1 MYGARSCCLA
11 LPLCKEFQMQNYFLP
26 PRIEFGEGAIQNL
39 GEHVKGLGSKKPL
52 LVSDAGV
59 INAGILAK
67 AIDALEASGLPSATY
82 SDIEPNPTDVSITD
96 GVEVYKSETCD
107 SVIAVGGGSV
117 MDAAKTIRLLTTHEP
132 PLEPYY
138 ADVGGVERVRGD
150 MPPLICVP
158 TTAGTGSEVS
168 QGAIIT
174 DTSFNTTDRWRKRAI
189 VTPFNMSNIA
199 LLDPGITLDMP
210 PALTAA
216 TGMDAITH
224 GIEAYV
230 ATKYHPIAEGVALQA
245 LRMLSA
251 NIQKVYHDGRDV
263 TARGEMLL
271 GSCMAAF
278 SFQKGLG
285 AVHSLA
291 HQLSTDAPIPHG
303 VANAILLPPVMEFNF
318 SDATEKYAEIARALG
333 IDTSGMDSSE
343 AGNAAIDKIR
353 AFNTELN
360 MPGGLGAA
368 GLDRQ
373 KIPKLAADAMLDH
386 CHKFNPRVC
395 TEADMVALF
404 EAAF

>member
-1 MYGARSCCLA
+1 MQ
-11 LPLCKEFQMQNYFLP
+11 KFQMQNYFLP
-26 PRIEFGEGAIQNL
+26 PRIKFGDGAIQNL
-39 GEHVKGLGSKKPL
+39 GEHVKAFECQKPL

-67 AIDALEASGLPSATY
+67 AVDALETSGLPSATY
-82 SDIEPNPTDVSITD
+82 ADIEPNPTDVSITD
-96 GVEVYKSETCD
+96 GVEAYKSEACD

-117 MDAAKTIRLLTTHEP
+117 MDAAKAIRLLTTHAP

-138 ADVGGVERVRGD
+138 ADVGGLERIRGD

-199 LLDPGITLDMP
+199 LLDPGITLGMP

-251 NIQKVYHDGRDV
+251 NIQKVYHDGSDV

-318 SDATEKYAEIARALG
+318 SHATEKYAEVARALG
-333 IDTSGMDSSE
+333 IDTSSMDSSE
-343 AGNAAIDKIR
+343 AGHAAIDKIR
-353 AFNTELN
+353 AFNAELK
-360 MPGGLGAA
+360 MPTGLGDA
-368 GLDRQ
+368 GLEEK
-373 KIPKLAADAMLDH
+373 KIPKLGADAMLDH

-395 TEADMVALF
+395 TEKDMVALF

>member
-1 MYGARSCCLA
+1 
-11 LPLCKEFQMQNYFLP
+11 MQNYFLP
-26 PRIEFGEGAIQNL
+26 PRIEFGDGAIQNL
-39 GEHVKGLGSKKPL
+39 GEHVKAFDGKKPL
-52 LVSDAGV
+52 VVTDAGI
-59 INAGILAK
+59 INAGILEK
-67 AIDALEASGLPSATY
+67 AIAALDASGLTHAIY
-82 SDIEPNPTDVSITD
+82 SDIEPNPTDISTTH
-96 GVEVYKSETCD
+96 GVEVYKAEACD
-107 SVIAVGGGSV
+107 VVIAVGGGSV
-117 MDAAKTIRLLTTHEP
+117 MDAAKAIRLLTTHEP

-138 ADVGGVERVRGD
+138 ADVGGAERIRDD

-174 DTSFNTTDRWRKRAI
+174 DTSLNTTDRWRKRAI
-189 VTPFNMSNIA
+189 VTPLNMSNIA
-199 LLDPGITLDMP
+199 LLDPGITVGMP

-245 LRMLSA
+245 LRILSA
-251 NIQKVYHDGRDV
+251 NIQKVYHNGADV

-318 SDATEKYAEIARALG
+318 AHATEKYAEIARALG

-353 AFNTELN
+353 AFNTELK
-360 MPGGLGAA
+360 MPEGLGDA
-368 GLDRQ
+368 GLEKK
-373 KIPKLAADAMLDH
+373 KIPKLGADAMLDH

-395 TEADMVALF
+395 TEEDMVALF
-404 EAAF
+404 TEAF

>member
-1 MYGARSCCLA
+1 
-11 LPLCKEFQMQNYFLP
+11 
-26 PRIEFGEGAIQNL
+26 
-39 GEHVKGLGSKKPL
+39 
-52 LVSDAGV
+52 
-59 INAGILAK
+59 
-67 AIDALEASGLPSATY
+67 
-82 SDIEPNPTDVSITD
+82 
-96 GVEVYKSETCD
+96 
-107 SVIAVGGGSV
+107 
-117 MDAAKTIRLLTTHEP
+117 MDAAKAIRLLTTHAP

-138 ADVGGVERVRGD
+138 ADVGGVERIRGD

-199 LLDPGITLDMP
+199 LLDPGITLGMP

-251 NIQKVYHDGRDV
+251 NIEKVYHDGGDV

-318 SDATEKYAEIARALG
+318 SYATEKYAEIAHALG
-333 IDTSGMDSSE
+333 IDTSSMDSSE
-343 AGNAAIDKIR
+343 AGHAAIEKIK
-353 AFNTELN
+353 AFNAELN
-360 MPGGLGAA
+360 MPTGLGDA
-368 GLDRQ
+368 GLDKK
-373 KIPKLAADAMLDH
+373 KIPKLGADAMLDH
-386 CHKFNPRVC
+386 CHKFNPRGC

>member
-1 MYGARSCCLA
+1 ML
-11 LPLCKEFQMQNYFLP
+11 NYFLP
-26 PRIEFGEGAIQNL
+26 PQIEFGDGAIQNL
-39 GEHVKGLGSKKPL
+39 GEHVKAFDGKKPF

-67 AIDALEASGLPSATY
+67 AIDALEASGLSYATY
-82 SDIEPNPTDVSITD
+82 SDIEPNPTDISVTE
-96 GVEVYKSETCD
+96 GVEAYKTEACD
-107 SVIAVGGGSV
+107 VVIAVGGGSV
-117 MDAAKTIRLLTTHEP
+117 MDAAKAIRLLTTHEP

-138 ADVGGVERVRGD
+138 ADVGGIERISGD

-168 QGAIIT
+168 QGSIIT
-174 DTSFNTTDRWRKRAI
+174 DTSLNTTDRWRKRAI

-199 LLDPGITLDMP
+199 LLDPGITLGMP

-251 NIQKVYHDGRDV
+251 NIQQVYHNGEDV

-318 SDATEKYAEIARALG
+318 SHASEKYAEIARALS
-333 IDTSGMDSSE
+333 IDISNMDIEE
-343 AGNAAIDKIR
+343 AGHAAIDKIR
-353 AFNTELN
+353 AYNTELK
-360 MPGGLGAA
+360 MPTGLGAA
-368 GLDRQ
+368 GLDRE
-373 KIPKLAADAMLDH
+373 KIPKLGADAMLDH
-386 CHKFNPRVC
+386 CHKFNPRAC
-395 TEADMVALF
+395 TEEDMVALF

>member
-1 MYGARSCCLA
+1 
-11 LPLCKEFQMQNYFLP
+11 MQNYFLP
-26 PRIEFGEGAIQNL
+26 PRIEFGDGVLQNL
-39 GEHVKGLGSKKPL
+39 GEHVKAFGGKKPL

-59 INAGILAK
+59 INAGILVK
-67 AIDALEASGLPSATY
+67 AIDALEASGLIHATY
-82 SDIEPNPTDVSITD
+82 SDIQPNPTDVSITD
-96 GVEVYKSETCD
+96 GVEAYKSETCD
-107 SVIAVGGGSV
+107 VVIAVGGGSV
-117 MDAAKTIRLLTTHEP
+117 MDAAKAIRLLTTHVP

-138 ADVGGVERVRGD
+138 VDVGGIERIHDD

-174 DTSFNTTDRWRKRAI
+174 DTSLNTTDRWRKRAI

-199 LLDPGITLDMP
+199 LLDPRITLDMP

-251 NIQKVYHDGRDV
+251 NIKKVYHDGGDV

-318 SDATEKYAEIARALG
+318 SYATEKYAEVARALG
-333 IDTSGMDSSE
+333 IDTGNMDSSE
-343 AGNAAIDKIR
+343 AGCAAINKIR
-353 AFNTELN
+353 GFNAELN
-360 MPGGLGAA
+360 MPKGLGDA
-368 GLDRQ
+368 GLDRK
-373 KIPKLAADAMLDH
+373 KIPKLGSDAMLDH

-395 TEADMVALF
+395 TEADMVTLF

>member
-1 MYGARSCCLA
+1 
-11 LPLCKEFQMQNYFLP
+11 MQNYFLP
-26 PRIEFGEGAIQNL
+26 PRIEFGDGAIQNL
-39 GEHVKGLGSKKPL
+39 GEHVKAFDGKKPL
-52 LVSDAGV
+52 LVSDIGI

-82 SDIEPNPTDVSITD
+82 ADIEPNPTDISITH
-96 GVEVYKSETCD
+96 GVEVYKSEACD
-107 SVIAVGGGSV
+107 VVIAVGGGSV
-117 MDAAKTIRLLTTHEP
+117 MDAAKAIRLLTSHAP

-138 ADVGGVERVRGD
+138 ADVGGVERIRGD

-174 DTSFNTTDRWRKRAI
+174 DTSLSTTNRWRKRAI
-189 VTPFNMSNIA
+189 VTPFNMSDIA
-199 LLDPGITLDMP
+199 LLDPGITLGMP

-251 NIQKVYHDGRDV
+251 NILKVYYDGGDV

-303 VANAILLPPVMEFNF
+303 IANAILLPPVMEFNF
-318 SDATEKYAEIARALG
+318 SHATEKYAEIALALG

-343 AGNAAIDKIR
+343 AGHAAIDKIR

-360 MPGGLGAA
+360 MPIGLGDA
-368 GLDRQ
+368 GLDKK
-373 KIPKLAADAMLDH
+373 KIPKLGADAMLDH

-395 TEADMVALF
+395 TEEDMVALF
-404 EAAF
+404 EVAF

>member
-1 MYGARSCCLA
+1 MQ
-11 LPLCKEFQMQNYFLP
+11 KFQMQNYFLP
-26 PRIEFGEGAIQNL
+26 PRIEFGDGAIQNL
-39 GEHVKGLGSKKPL
+39 GEHVKAFESKKPL

-67 AIDALEASGLPSATY
+67 AVDALEASGLPSATY
-82 SDIEPNPTDVSITD
+82 ADIEPNPTDISITD
-96 GVEVYKSETCD
+96 GVEVYTSEACD
-107 SVIAVGGGSV
+107 AVIAVGGGSV
-117 MDAAKTIRLLTTHEP
+117 MDAAKAIRLLTTHAP

-138 ADVGGVERVRGD
+138 ADVGGIERIRGD

-199 LLDPGITLDMP
+199 LLDPGITLGMP

-251 NIQKVYHDGRDV
+251 NIQKVYHDGSDV
-263 TARGEMLL
+263 TARGEMLF

-318 SDATEKYAEIARALG
+318 SHATEKYAEVARALG
-333 IDTSGMDSSE
+333 IDTSGMDDDE
-343 AGNAAIDKIR
+343 AGHAAIDKIR
-353 AFNTELN
+353 AFNTELK
-360 MPGGLGAA
+360 MPIGLGDA
-368 GLDRQ
+368 GLDRK
-373 KIPKLAADAMLDH
+373 KIPKLGADAMLDH
-386 CHKFNPRVC
+386 CHKFNPREC

>member
-1 MYGARSCCLA
+1 ML
-11 LPLCKEFQMQNYFLP
+11 NYFLP
-26 PRIEFGEGAIQNL
+26 PQIEFGDGAIQNL
-39 GEHVKGLGSKKPL
+39 GEHVKAFDGKKPF

-67 AIDALEASGLPSATY
+67 AADALEASGLSYATY
-82 SDIEPNPTDVSITD
+82 SDIEPNPTDISVTH
-96 GVEVYKSETCD
+96 GVEVYKTEACD
-107 SVIAVGGGSV
+107 VVIAVGGGSV
-117 MDAAKTIRLLTTHEP
+117 MDAAKAIRLLTTHEP

-138 ADVGGVERVRGD
+138 SDVGGLERIRGD
-150 MPPLICVP
+150 MPPLICIP

-168 QGAIIT
+168 QGSIIT
-174 DTSFNTTDRWRKRAI
+174 DTSLNTTDRWRKRAI

-199 LLDPGITLDMP
+199 LLDPGITLGMP

-230 ATKYHPIAEGVALQA
+230 ATRYHPIAEGVALQA

-251 NIQKVYHDGRDV
+251 NIQQVYHNGEDV

-318 SDATEKYAEIARALG
+318 SYASEKYAENARALG
-333 IDTSGMDSSE
+333 IDTSDMDIDE
-343 AGNAAIDKIR
+343 AGHAAIDKIR
-353 AFNTELN
+353 TYNTALN
-360 MPGGLGAA
+360 MPTGLGEA
-368 GLDRQ
+368 GLERG
-373 KIPKLAADAMLDH
+373 KIPKLGADAMLDH

-395 TEADMVALF
+395 TEEDMVALF

>member
-1 MYGARSCCLA
+1 ML
-11 LPLCKEFQMQNYFLP
+11 NYFLP
-26 PRIEFGEGAIQNL
+26 PQIEFGNGAIQNL
-39 GEHVKGLGSKKPL
+39 GEHVKAFDGKKPF

-67 AIDALEASGLPSATY
+67 AIDALEASGLSSITY
-82 SDIEPNPTDVSITD
+82 SDIEPNPTDISVTH
-96 GVEVYKSETCD
+96 GVEAYKTEACD
-107 SVIAVGGGSV
+107 VVIAVGGGSV
-117 MDAAKTIRLLTTHEP
+117 MDAAKAIRLLTTHEP

-138 ADVGGVERVRGD
+138 ADVGGVERIRGD

-168 QGAIIT
+168 QGSIIT
-174 DTSFNTTDRWRKRAI
+174 DTSFQTTDRWRKRAI
-189 VTPFNMSNIA
+189 VTPLNMSNIA
-199 LLDPGITLDMP
+199 LLDPGITLGMP

-245 LRMLSA
+245 LRMLST
-251 NIQKVYHDGRDV
+251 NIQQTYHNGEDV
-263 TARGEMLL
+263 NARGEMLF

-303 VANAILLPPVMEFNF
+303 IANAILLPPVMEFNF
-318 SDATEKYAEIARALG
+318 SHASEKYAEVARALG
-333 IDTSGMDSSE
+333 IDTSDMEIDE
-343 AGNAAIDKIR
+343 AGYAAIDKIR
-353 AFNTELN
+353 AFNAELK
-360 MPGGLGAA
+360 MPTGLGDA
-368 GLDRQ
+368 GLDRG
-373 KIPKLAADAMLDH
+373 KIPKLGADAMLDH
-386 CHKFNPRVC
+386 CHKFNPKVC

>member
-1 MYGARSCCLA
+1 
-11 LPLCKEFQMQNYFLP
+11 MQNYFLP
-26 PRIEFGEGAIQNL
+26 PQIEFGDGAIRNL
-39 GEHVKGLGSKKPL
+39 GEHVTAFDGKKPF

-59 INAGILAK
+59 MNAGLLAK
-67 AIDALEASGLPSATY
+67 ATDALAASGLSYATY
-82 SDIEPNPTDVSITD
+82 SDIEPNPTDISVTH
-96 GVEVYKSETCD
+96 GVEAYKAEACD
-107 SVIAVGGGSV
+107 VVIAVGGGSV
-117 MDAAKTIRLLTTHEP
+117 MDAAKAIRLLTTHEP

-138 ADVGGVERVRGD
+138 ADVGGVERIRGD
-150 MPPLICVP
+150 MPPLICIP

-168 QGAIIT
+168 QGSIIT
-174 DTSFNTTDRWRKRAI
+174 DTSLNTTDRWRKRAI
-189 VTPFNMSNIA
+189 VTPFNMSTIA
-199 LLDPGITLDMP
+199 LLDPGITVGMP

-251 NIQKVYHDGRDV
+251 NIQQVYHNGEDV
-263 TARGEMLL
+263 TARGEMLF

-318 SDATEKYAEIARALG
+318 SHAKEKYAEIARALG
-333 IDTSGMDSSE
+333 IDTSDMDTNE
-343 AGNAAIDKIR
+343 AGRAAIDKIR
-353 AFNTELN
+353 AYNTELN
-360 MPGGLGAA
+360 MPTGLGDA
-368 GLDRQ
+368 GLDRE
-373 KIPKLAADAMLDH
+373 KIPKLGADAMLDH

-395 TEADMVALF
+395 TEEDMVALF
-404 EAAF
+404 EASF

>member
-1 MYGARSCCLA
+1 MQ
-11 LPLCKEFQMQNYFLP
+11 KFQMQNYFLP
-26 PRIEFGEGAIQNL
+26 PQIEFGDGAIQNL
-39 GEHVKGLGSKKPL
+39 GEHVKTFKCQKPL
-52 LVSDAGV
+52 LVSDTGI

-67 AIDALEASGLPSATY
+67 AVDALEASGLPSATY

-96 GVEVYKSETCD
+96 GVEAYKSEACD

-117 MDAAKTIRLLTTHEP
+117 MDAAKAIRLLTTHAP

-138 ADVGGVERVRGD
+138 ADVGGVERIRGD

-199 LLDPGITLDMP
+199 LLDPGITLGMP

-251 NIQKVYHDGRDV
+251 NIQKVYHDGSDV
-263 TARGEMLL
+263 TARGEMLF

-318 SDATEKYAEIARALG
+318 SCATEKYAEVARALG
-333 IDTSGMDSSE
+333 IDTSSMDSSE

-353 AFNTELN
+353 AFNTELK
-360 MPGGLGAA
+360 MPISLGDA
-368 GLDRQ
+368 GLDRE
-373 KIPKLAADAMLDH
+373 KIPKLGADAMLDH
-386 CHKFNPRVC
+386 CHKFNPRAC
-395 TEADMVALF
+395 TETDMVALF

>member
-1 MYGARSCCLA
+1 
-11 LPLCKEFQMQNYFLP
+11 MQNYFLP
-26 PRIEFGEGAIQNL
+26 PRIEFGDGAIQNL
-39 GEHVKGLGSKKPL
+39 GEHVRTFGCKRPL

-59 INAGILAK
+59 INAGLLAK
-67 AIDALEASGLPSATY
+67 AIDALKASNLPSATY
-82 SDIEPNPTDVSITD
+82 SDIEPNPTDLSIND
-96 GVEVYKSETCD
+96 GVEAYKSEACD
-107 SVIAVGGGSV
+107 VVIAVGGGSV
-117 MDAAKTIRLLTTHEP
+117 MDAAKAIRLLTTHAP

-138 ADVGGVERVRGD
+138 ADVGGIERVRDD

-199 LLDPGITLDMP
+199 LLDPGITLGMP

-224 GIEAYV
+224 GIEAYT

-245 LRMLSA
+245 LKMLSA
-251 NIQKVYHDGRDV
+251 NIQKVYHDGEDV

-278 SFQKGLG
+278 AFQKGLG

-318 SDATEKYAEIARALG
+318 SHATEKYAEIARALG
-333 IDTSGMDSSE
+333 IDTSSMDTDE
-343 AGNAAIDKIR
+343 AGRAAIDKIR
-353 AFNTELN
+353 AFNRALK
-360 MPGGLGAA
+360 MPKGLGDA
-368 GLDRQ
+368 GLDRA
-373 KIPKLAADAMLDH
+373 KIPKLGADAMLDH

-395 TEADMVALF
+395 MEADMVALF

>member
-1 MYGARSCCLA
+1 MLS
-11 LPLCKEFQMQNYFLP
+11 YFLP
-26 PRIEFGEGAIQNL
+26 PRIEFGDGTIRNL
-39 GEHVKGLGSKKPL
+39 GEYVKAFNAKKPL

-67 AIDALEASGLPSATY
+67 ATDALDAVGLAHATY
-82 SDIEPNPTDVSITD
+82 SDIEPNPTDLSITD
-96 GVEVYKSETCD
+96 GVDIYKTEACD
-107 SVIAVGGGSV
+107 VVIAVGGGSV
-117 MDAAKTIRLLTTHEP
+117 MDAAKAVRLLTTHEP

-138 ADVGGVERVRGD
+138 ADVGGIERIRGD

-174 DTSFNTTDRWRKRAI
+174 DTSLQTTDRWRKRAI
-189 VTPFNMSNIA
+189 VTPFNMANIA
-199 LLDPGITLDMP
+199 LLDPGITLGMP

-224 GIEAYV
+224 GIEAYT

-245 LRMLSA
+245 LKMLSA
-251 NIQKVYHDGRDV
+251 NIRQVYHNGEDV

-303 VANAILLPPVMEFNF
+303 VANAILLPPVMAFNF
-318 SDATEKYAEIARALG
+318 SHATEKYAEVARALG
-333 IDTSGMDSSE
+333 IDTTDMNIDE

-353 AFNTELN
+353 EFNTELS
-360 MPGGLGAA
+360 MPVGLGAA
-368 GLDRQ
+368 GLDRG
-373 KIPKLAADAMLDH
+373 KIPKLGADAMLDH
-386 CHKFNPRVC
+386 CHKFNPRAC

-404 EAAF
+404 QAAF

>member
-1 MYGARSCCLA
+1 
-11 LPLCKEFQMQNYFLP
+11 MQNYFSP
-26 PRIEFGEGAIQNL
+26 PRIEFGDGAIQNL
-39 GEHVKGLGSKKPL
+39 GEHVKAFDGKKPL
-52 LVSDAGV
+52 VVTDAGI
-59 INAGILAK
+59 INAGILEK
-67 AIDALEASGLPSATY
+67 AIEALDAIGLTHAIY
-82 SDIEPNPTDVSITD
+82 SDIEPNPTDISVTQ
-96 GVEVYKSETCD
+96 GVEVYKAEACD
-107 SVIAVGGGSV
+107 VVIAVGGGSV
-117 MDAAKTIRLLTTHEP
+117 MDAAKAVRLLTTHEP

-138 ADVGGVERVRGD
+138 ADVGGLERIRGN

-168 QGAIIT
+168 QGSIIT

-199 LLDPGITLDMP
+199 LLDPGITVGMP

-245 LRMLSA
+245 LRMLSP
-251 NIQKVYHDGRDV
+251 NIEKVYHDGGDV

-318 SDATEKYAEIARALG
+318 SHATEKYAEIARALG

-353 AFNTELN
+353 AFNTELK
-360 MPGGLGAA
+360 MPTGLGDA
-368 GLDRQ
+368 GLDEK
-373 KIPKLAADAMLDH
+373 KIPKLGADAMLDH
-386 CHKFNPRVC
+386 CHKFNPRV
-395 TEADMVALF
+395 
-404 EAAF
+404 

>member
-1 MYGARSCCLA
+1 MQ
-11 LPLCKEFQMQNYFLP
+11 KFQMHNYFLP
-26 PRIEFGEGAIQNL
+26 PRIEFGDGTIQNL
-39 GEHVKGLGSKKPL
+39 GEHVKAFDGKKPL

-59 INAGILAK
+59 IDAGILAK
-67 AIDALEASGLPSATY
+67 AIDALDAVGLSHATY
-82 SDIEPNPTDVSITD
+82 SDIEPNPTDISITD
-96 GVEVYKSETCD
+96 GVETYKAEACD
-107 SVIAVGGGSV
+107 VVIAVGGGSV
-117 MDAAKTIRLLTTHEP
+117 MDAAKAIRLLTTHAP
-132 PLEPYY
+132 PAGEVCNLAPYY
-138 ADVGGVERVRGD
+138 ADVGGLERIRGD

-168 QGAIIT
+168 QGSIIT
-174 DTSFNTTDRWRKRAI
+174 DTSLNTTDRWRKRAI

-199 LLDPGITLDMP
+199 LLDPGITLGMP

-245 LRMLSA
+245 LRMLSS
-251 NIQKVYHDGRDV
+251 NIQKVYHDGSDV
-263 TARGEMLL
+263 TARGEMLF

-318 SDATEKYAEIARALG
+318 SHAREKYAEVARALG
-333 IDTSGMDSSE
+333 IDTSDMDIDE
-343 AGNAAIDKIR
+343 AGHAAIDKIK
-353 AFNTELN
+353 AYNIELN
-360 MPGGLGAA
+360 MPTGLGAA
-368 GLDRQ
+368 GLDRK
-373 KIPKLAADAMLDH
+373 KIPKLGADAMLDH
-386 CHKFNPRVC
+386 CHKFNPREC

>member
-1 MYGARSCCLA
+1 MLS
-11 LPLCKEFQMQNYFLP
+11 YFLP
-26 PRIEFGEGAIQNL
+26 PRIEFGDGAILNL
-39 GEHVKGLGSKKPL
+39 GEHVKAVGGKKPL

-67 AIDALEASGLPSATY
+67 AIDVLDTTGLAHAMY
-82 SDIEPNPTDVSITD
+82 SDIEPNPTDISITH
-96 GVEVYKSETCD
+96 GVDIYNAEACD
-107 SVIAVGGGSV
+107 VVIAVGGGSV
-117 MDAAKTIRLLTTHEP
+117 MDAAKAIRLLTTHAP

-138 ADVGGVERVRGD
+138 ADTGGIERIRDD

-174 DTSFNTTDRWRKRAI
+174 DTSLQTTNRWRKRAI
-189 VTPFNMSNIA
+189 VTPFNMANIA
-199 LLDPGITLDMP
+199 LLDPGITLGMP

-245 LRMLSA
+245 LKMLSA
-251 NIQKVYHDGRDV
+251 NIQQVYHKGEDV
-263 TARGEMLL
+263 TARGEMLF

-318 SDATEKYAEIARALG
+318 SHAAEKYAEIARALG
-333 IDTSGMDSSE
+333 INTDDMDISE
-343 AGNAAIDKIR
+343 AGRAAIDKIK
-353 AFNTELN
+353 AFNVELN
-360 MPGGLGAA
+360 MPAGLGAA
-368 GLDRQ
+368 GLDRE

-386 CHKFNPRVC
+386 CHKFNPREC
-395 TEADMVALF
+395 TEGDMVALF

>member
-1 MYGARSCCLA
+1 ML
-11 LPLCKEFQMQNYFLP
+11 NYFLP
-26 PRIEFGEGAIQNL
+26 PQIEFGNGAIQNL
-39 GEHVKGLGSKKPL
+39 GEHVKAFDGKKPF

-67 AIDALEASGLPSATY
+67 AIDALEASGLSSITY
-82 SDIEPNPTDVSITD
+82 SDIEPNPTDISVTH
-96 GVEVYKSETCD
+96 GVEAYKTEACD
-107 SVIAVGGGSV
+107 VVIAVGGGSV
-117 MDAAKTIRLLTTHEP
+117 MDAAKAIRLLTTHEP

-138 ADVGGVERVRGD
+138 ADVGGVERIRGD

-168 QGAIIT
+168 QGSIIT
-174 DTSFNTTDRWRKRAI
+174 DTSFQTTDRWRKRAI
-189 VTPFNMSNIA
+189 VTPLNMANIA
-199 LLDPGITLDMP
+199 LLDPGITLGMP

-245 LRMLSA
+245 LRMLST
-251 NIQKVYHDGRDV
+251 NIQQAYHNGEDV
-263 TARGEMLL
+263 NARGEMLF

-303 VANAILLPPVMEFNF
+303 IANAILLPPVMEFNF
-318 SDATEKYAEIARALG
+318 SHASEKYAEVARALG
-333 IDTSGMDSSE
+333 IDTSDMEIDE
-343 AGNAAIDKIR
+343 AGYAAIDKIR
-353 AFNTELN
+353 AFNAELK
-360 MPGGLGAA
+360 MPTGLGDA
-368 GLDRQ
+368 GLDRG
-373 KIPKLAADAMLDH
+373 KIPKLGADAMLDH
-386 CHKFNPRVC
+386 CHKFNPKVC

>member
-1 MYGARSCCLA
+1 
-11 LPLCKEFQMQNYFLP
+11 MQNYFLP
-26 PRIEFGEGAIQNL
+26 PRIEFGEGAVQNL
-39 GEHVKGLGSKKPL
+39 GEHVKAFKSKKPL

-59 INAGILAK
+59 INAGLLAK

-82 SDIEPNPTDVSITD
+82 ADIEPNPTDISITH
-96 GVEVYKSETCD
+96 GVEVYNSETCD

-117 MDAAKTIRLLTTHEP
+117 MDAAKAIRLLTSHAP

-138 ADVGGVERVRGD
+138 ADVGGLERIRGD

-199 LLDPGITLDMP
+199 LLDPGITLGMP

-251 NIQKVYHDGRDV
+251 NIQKVYHDGGDV

-278 SFQKGLG
+278 AFQKGLG

-318 SDATEKYAEIARALG
+318 SHATEKYADIARALG
-333 IDTSGMDSSE
+333 IDTSSMDSSE
-343 AGNAAIDKIR
+343 AGHAAIEKIK
-353 AFNTELN
+353 AFNAELN
-360 MPGGLGAA
+360 MPIGLGDA
-368 GLDRQ
+368 GLDKK
-373 KIPKLAADAMLDH
+373 KIPKLGADAMLDH
-386 CHKFNPRVC
+386 CHKFNPRAC

-404 EAAF
+404 QAAF

>member
-1 MYGARSCCLA
+1 ML
-11 LPLCKEFQMQNYFLP
+11 NYFLP
-26 PRIEFGEGAIQNL
+26 PQIEFGDGAIQNL
-39 GEHVKGLGSKKPL
+39 GEHVKAFDGKKPF

-59 INAGILAK
+59 INAGLLAK
-67 AIDALEASGLPSATY
+67 ATDVLEASGLSFATY
-82 SDIEPNPTDVSITD
+82 SDIEPNPTDISVTH
-96 GVEVYKSETCD
+96 GVEVYKTEACD
-107 SVIAVGGGSV
+107 VVIAVGGGSV
-117 MDAAKTIRLLTTHEP
+117 MDAAKAIRLLTTHEP

-138 ADVGGVERVRGD
+138 ADVGGIERISGD
-150 MPPLICVP
+150 MPPLICIP

-168 QGAIIT
+168 QGSIIT
-174 DTSFNTTDRWRKRAI
+174 DTSLNTTDRWRKRAI

-199 LLDPGITLDMP
+199 LLDPGITLGMP

-251 NIQKVYHDGRDV
+251 NIQQVYHNGEDV
-263 TARGEMLL
+263 TARGKMLL

-318 SDATEKYAEIARALG
+318 SHASEKYAEIARALS
-333 IDTSGMDSSE
+333 IDISNMDIEE
-343 AGNAAIDKIR
+343 AGHAAIDKIR
-353 AFNTELN
+353 AYNTELK
-360 MPGGLGAA
+360 MPTGLGDA
-368 GLDRQ
+368 GLERK
-373 KIPKLAADAMLDH
+373 KIPKLGADAMLDH

-395 TEADMVALF
+395 TEEDMVALF

>member
-1 MYGARSCCLA
+1 MQKL
-11 LPLCKEFQMQNYFLP
+11 QMQNYFLP
-26 PRIEFGEGAIQNL
+26 PRIEFGDGAIQNL
-39 GEHVKGLGSKKPL
+39 GEHVKTFNGKKPL
-52 LVSDAGV
+52 VVTDAGI
-59 INAGILAK
+59 INAGILEK
-67 AIDALEASGLPSATY
+67 AIAALDAIGLTHAVY
-82 SDIEPNPTDVSITD
+82 SDIEPNPTDISVTH
-96 GVEVYKSETCD
+96 GVEVYKAEACD
-107 SVIAVGGGSV
+107 VVIAVGGGSV
-117 MDAAKTIRLLTTHEP
+117 MDAAKAIRLLTTHAP

-138 ADVGGVERVRGD
+138 ADVGGLERIRGD
-150 MPPLICVP
+150 LPPLICVP

-174 DTSFNTTDRWRKRAI
+174 DTSLNTTDRWRKRAI
-189 VTPFNMSNIA
+189 VTPFNMSSIA
-199 LLDPGITLDMP
+199 LLDPGITLGMP

-245 LRMLSA
+245 LRILSA
-251 NIQKVYHDGRDV
+251 NIKKVYHKGSDV

-318 SDATEKYAEIARALG
+318 AHATEKYAEIARALR
-333 IDTSGMDSSE
+333 IDTDGMDSSE
-343 AGNAAIDKIR
+343 AANAAIDKIR
-353 AFNTELN
+353 AFNAELN
-360 MPGGLGAA
+360 MPAGLGDA
-368 GLDRQ
+368 GLDQ
-373 KIPKLAADAMLDH
+373 KKIPKLAADAMLDH

-395 TEADMVALF
+395 TEADMIALF

>member
-1 MYGARSCCLA
+1 ML
-11 LPLCKEFQMQNYFLP
+11 NYFLP
-26 PRIEFGEGAIQNL
+26 PQIEFGNGAIQNL
-39 GEHVKGLGSKKPL
+39 GEHVKAFDGKKPF

-67 AIDALEASGLPSATY
+67 AIDALEASGLSSITY
-82 SDIEPNPTDVSITD
+82 SDIEPNPTDISVTH
-96 GVEVYKSETCD
+96 GVEAYKTEACD
-107 SVIAVGGGSV
+107 VVIAVGGGSV
-117 MDAAKTIRLLTTHEP
+117 MDAAKAIRLLTTHKP

-138 ADVGGVERVRGD
+138 ADVGGVERIRGD

-168 QGAIIT
+168 QGSIIT
-174 DTSFNTTDRWRKRAI
+174 DTSFQTTDRWRKRAI
-189 VTPFNMSNIA
+189 VTPLNMANIA
-199 LLDPGITLDMP
+199 LLDPGITRGMP

-251 NIQKVYHDGRDV
+251 NIQQAYHNGEDV
-263 TARGEMLL
+263 NARGEMLF

-303 VANAILLPPVMEFNF
+303 IANAILLPPVMEFNF
-318 SDATEKYAEIARALG
+318 SHASEKYAEVARALG
-333 IDTSGMDSSE
+333 IDTSDMEVDE
-343 AGNAAIDKIR
+343 AGYAAIDKIR
-353 AFNTELN
+353 AFNAELK
-360 MPGGLGAA
+360 MPTGLGDA
-368 GLDRQ
+368 GLDRG
-373 KIPKLAADAMLDH
+373 KIPKLGADAMLDH

>member
-1 MYGARSCCLA
+1 
-11 LPLCKEFQMQNYFLP
+11 MQNYFLP
-26 PRIEFGEGAIQNL
+26 PRIEFGDGAIQNL
-39 GEHVKGLGSKKPL
+39 GEHLKAFECQKPL

-67 AIDALEASGLPSATY
+67 AVDALEASGLPSATY
-82 SDIEPNPTDVSITD
+82 ADIEPNPTDVSITD
-96 GVEVYKSETCD
+96 GVEVYTSEACD

-117 MDAAKTIRLLTTHEP
+117 MDAAKAIRLLTTHAP

-138 ADVGGVERVRGD
+138 ADVGGVERIRGD

-199 LLDPGITLDMP
+199 LLDPGITLGMP

-251 NIQKVYHDGRDV
+251 NIQKVYHDGGDV
-263 TARGEMLL
+263 TARGEMLF

-318 SDATEKYAEIARALG
+318 SHATEKYADVARALG
-333 IDTSGMDSSE
+333 INTSSMDSSE
-343 AGNAAIDKIR
+343 AGHAAIDKIR
-353 AFNTELN
+353 AFNAELN
-360 MPGGLGAA
+360 MPKGLGDA
-368 GLDRQ
+368 GLDRE
-373 KIPKLAADAMLDH
+373 KIPKLGADAMLDH
-386 CHKFNPRVC
+386 CHKFNPRAC
-395 TEADMVALF
+395 AEADMVALF

>member
-1 MYGARSCCLA
+1 
-11 LPLCKEFQMQNYFLP
+11 MQNYFLP
-26 PRIEFGEGAIQNL
+26 PRIEFGDGAIQNL
-39 GEHVKGLGSKKPL
+39 GEHVKALDGKKPL
-52 LVSDAGV
+52 VVTDPGI
-59 INAGILAK
+59 INAGLLAK

-82 SDIEPNPTDVSITD
+82 ADIEPNPTDVSITQ
-96 GVEVYKSETCD
+96 GVEVYNSEACD

-117 MDAAKTIRLLTTHEP
+117 MDAAKAIRLLTTHAP

-138 ADVGGVERVRGD
+138 ADVGGIERIRGD

-199 LLDPGITLDMP
+199 LLDPGITLGMP

-251 NIQKVYHDGRDV
+251 NIEKVYHDGGDV

-318 SDATEKYAEIARALG
+318 SHATEKYADIARALG
-333 IDTSGMDSSE
+333 IDTSSMDSSE
-343 AGNAAIDKIR
+343 AGHAAIEKIK
-353 AFNTELN
+353 AFNAELN
-360 MPGGLGAA
+360 MPIGLGDA
-368 GLDRQ
+368 GLDEK
-373 KIPKLAADAMLDH
+373 KIPKLGADAMLDH
-386 CHKFNPRVC
+386 CHKFNPRAC

>member
-1 MYGARSCCLA
+1 MLS
-11 LPLCKEFQMQNYFLP
+11 YFLP
-26 PRIEFGEGAIQNL
+26 PRIEFGDGAIQDL
-39 GEHVKGLGSKKPL
+39 GEHVKALDGKKPL
-52 LVSDAGV
+52 VVSDTGV
-59 INAGILAK
+59 INAGILTK
-67 AIDALEASGLPSATY
+67 AIDALDAAGLTYTTY
-82 SDIEPNPTDVSITD
+82 SDIEPNPTDLSITD
-96 GVEVYKSETCD
+96 GVEVYKAEACD
-107 SVIAVGGGSV
+107 VVIAVGGGSV
-117 MDAAKTIRLLTTHEP
+117 MDAAKAIRLLTTHEP

-138 ADVGGVERVRGD
+138 SDVGGIDRIRGD

-168 QGAIIT
+168 QGSIIT
-174 DTSFNTTDRWRKRAI
+174 DTSLNTTNRWRKRAI
-189 VTPFNMSNIA
+189 VTPFNMANIA
-199 LLDPGITLDMP
+199 LLDPGMTLGMP

-245 LRMLSA
+245 LKMLSA
-251 NIQKVYHDGRDV
+251 NIQQVYHKGEDV
-263 TARGEMLL
+263 TARGEMLF

-318 SDATEKYAEIARALG
+318 SHAAEKYAEIARALG
-333 IDTSGMDSSE
+333 INTNDMDISE
-343 AGNAAIDKIR
+343 AGRAAIDKIK
-353 AFNTELN
+353 AFNVELN
-360 MPGGLGAA
+360 MPAGLGAA
-368 GLDRQ
+368 GLDRE

-386 CHKFNPRVC
+386 CHKFNPRKC
-395 TEADMVALF
+395 TEGDMIALF